1 MSTSS
6 GSEVIAPH
14 LESSGVVT
22 TERNHVEEGAT
33 TKRAHIIEPRDD
45 LMSAGR
51 GHFRAQRA
59 ELRRL
64 HDLTRDVLS
73 FVLR

>member
-33 TKRAHIIEPRDD
+33 TKRAHIIEPRDH
-45 LMSAGR
+45 LMSAGC

-64 HDLTRDVLS
+64 HDLARDVLS